1 APGLRP
7 STPVPAP
14 VDGRTHVVFPTQ
26 VSRPPERILG
36 DHDLALCAM
45 DLVAT
50 DTSLNEELSQ
60 LGVVS
65 LGVGALGPT
74 RALGGLAL
82 GGRVALVVAVQRNQV
97 RVTPAGTRLVGGCR
111 RRHGRQGKASLT
123 CGTRRAEWHVP
134 GLCSAA
140 MDLTPELASLVGAFI
155 GASAAIV
162 PALLTNRATRSLER
176 DHRLWERRIDAIEET
191 YRAYSALAKNR
202 RSLVAKKE
210 RPPTDESLWPL
221 EEEARVTSVLSLGRA
236 AYLGLE
242 VR

>member
-1 APGLRP
+1 
-7 STPVPAP
+7 
-14 VDGRTHVVFPTQ
+14 
-26 VSRPPERILG
+26 
-36 DHDLALCAM
+36 
-45 DLVAT
+45 
-50 DTSLNEELSQ
+50 
-60 LGVVS
+60 
-65 LGVGALGPT
+65 
-74 RALGGLAL
+74 
-82 GGRVALVVAVQRNQV
+82 
-97 RVTPAGTRLVGGCR
+97 
-111 RRHGRQGKASLT
+111 
-123 CGTRRAEWHVP
+123 
-134 GLCSAA
+134 